1 MTPSR
6 RTRTLYVTG
15 KGGAGKSFITAL
27 LAREA
32 ARRGVRTA
40 VVELVDEQPSPEDTE
55 PPKSAWLRRIVL
67 DQRAALAHLLTRL
80 LRLPV
85 VARRLLDSRTF
96 SAVSA
101 AAPGV
106 KEIVYLSYLR
116 DLACGR
122 TPHCV
127 DLVLVNGL
135 ASGHSRA
142 LLLAPERIGRLVP
155 LGPVSSVVGETASF
169 VTDEARFRVAV
180 VTTPEELAVSET
192 EELHD
197 VLAQAGVPVTATVVN
212 GVYPPR
218 LTVEQLK
225 WVRDHDASSDAM
237 LYMNRRARQLAL
249 AERVASPAGQPLLL
263 PYFFGSSPLEAR
275 TRGRL
280 YEALVGGWS

>member
-6 RTRTLYVTG
+6 HTRTLYVTG
-15 KGGAGKSFITAL
+15 KGGAGKSFVTAL

-40 VVELVDEQPSPEDTE
+40 VVELVDERPSPEDAE
-55 PPKSAWLRRIVL
+55 PPKSAWVRRIVL
-67 DQRAALAHLLTRL
+67 DQRAALGHLLTRL
-80 LRLPV
+80 LRLPFV
-85 VARRLLDSRTF
+85 TRRLLDSRTF

-106 KEIVYLSYLR
+106 KEIVYVSYLR
-116 DLACGR
+116 DLAFGR
-122 TPHCV
+122 TPHQA

-142 LLLAPERIGRLVP
+142 LLSAPERTRRLIA
-155 LGPVSSVVGETASF
+155 LGPVTGVVEDAASF
-169 VTDEARFRVAV
+169 VTDADRFRVTV

-197 VLAQAGVPVTATVVN
+197 ALADAHVPVTATVVN

-218 LTVEQLK
+218 LTADQLA
-225 WVRDHDASSDAM
+225 WVRKHEASSDAM

-249 AERVASPAGQPLLL
+249 AERVASPAGEPLLL
-263 PYFFGSSPLEAR
+263 PFFFGSSPLEAR